1 MDLFTY
7 AWMEKWLLLNS
18 STISFISSYTHWL
31 DYAINTLEST
41 KIQKQPWV
49 WVLPVAITSCAQVR
63 EHALHLSSCSQVALR
78 RQQAQEEELGI
89 SHPVPLP
96 SVPEQFIK
104 KNGGGSS
111 CLLLE
116 SSSPTH
122 STSTATAATSTPSGK
137 MLGEISSL
145 LGAGAGVIDSCLL
158 FHLIPLST
166 VTVEWSPLSNNSV
179 VLLVWLVKGR
189 NPASIF
195 HILFCYFHLKIKIN
209 LNKTSTLLNFHV
221 CIPASSDLQGAF
233 PLSPQILFLPCLC
246 HGPGNYLL
254 TGSLSSS
261 KLKLGV

>member
-1 MDLFTY
+1 M
-7 AWMEKWLLLNS
+7 
-18 STISFISSYTHWL
+18 
-31 DYAINTLEST
+31 
-41 KIQKQPWV
+41 
-49 WVLPVAITSCAQVR
+49 PVAITNCAQVR

-137 MLGEISSL
+137 VLGEISSL
-145 LGAGAGVIDSCLL
+145 LGAGAGIIYTCLL

-166 VTVEWSPLSNNSV
+166 VTVESPLQQLCCAVGMVSKREEPS
-179 VLLVWLVKGR
+179 
-189 NPASIF
+189 
-195 HILFCYFHLKIKIN
+195 IN
-209 LNKTSTLLNFHV
+209 LSYLIL
-221 CIPASSDLQGAF
+221 
-233 PLSPQILFLPCLC
+233 LFLLE
-246 HGPGNYLL
+246 NQNK
-254 TGSLSSS
+254 SE
-261 KLKLGV
+261 

>member
-1 MDLFTY
+1 M
-7 AWMEKWLLLNS
+7 
-18 STISFISSYTHWL
+18 
-31 DYAINTLEST
+31 
-41 KIQKQPWV
+41 
-49 WVLPVAITSCAQVR
+49 PVAITNCAQVR
-63 EHALHLSSCSQVALR
+63 EHILHLSSCSQVALR

-116 SSSPTH
+116 SSNPTH
-122 STSTATAATSTPSGK
+122 STSTATTATSTPSGK
-137 MLGEISSL
+137 VLGEISSL
-145 LGAGAGVIDSCLL
+145 LGAGAGINYTCLL
-158 FHLIPLST
+158 FHLLPLST
-166 VTVEWSPLSNNSV
+166 VAVLWSPLSNNSI
-179 VLLVWLVKGR
+179 VLLAWLVKGR

-195 HILFCYFHLKIKIN
+195 HILFCYFYLKIKID
-209 LNKTSTLLNFHV
+209 LNKTSTVLNFRG
-221 CIPASSDLQGAF
+221 CIPSGGDLQEAF
-233 PLSPQILFLPCLC
+233 PLSPQIFFLLCFC